1 MKSKIFIF
9 LAIIT
14 SLLLSF
20 TSCEKEEGCNAVITV
35 KLLRDT
41 TQVVPYANI
50 RIWQINSD
58 INILGQADAKGRFEH
73 FFKNEAI
80 LNVTASS
87 TLYLPIDTLATDT
100 LSNDSL
106 YGETTIRLKKG
117 TTVTKSVFVD

>member
-1 MKSKIFIF
+1 MKSKLIVFLVIF
-9 LAIIT
+9 T
-14 SLLLSF
+14 GLLFIS
-20 TSCEKEEGCNAVITV
+20 SCEKEEGCNAVITV

-87 TLYLPIDTLATDT
+87 TLYLPIDTLSPDS
-100 LSNDSL
+100 LNNDSL

-117 TTVTKSVFVD
+117 STVTKSVFID